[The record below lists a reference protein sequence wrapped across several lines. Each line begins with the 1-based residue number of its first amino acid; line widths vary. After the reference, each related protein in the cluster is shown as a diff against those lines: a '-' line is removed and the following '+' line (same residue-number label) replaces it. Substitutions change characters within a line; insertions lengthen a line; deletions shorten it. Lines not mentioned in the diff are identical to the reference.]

1 MTKKRNGRQRRP
13 HDERSPHAT
22 TTSPAVGVAANKD
35 ATFDAVS
42 VDEDAMDDNN
52 YGQGPSKDPSPHQD
66 KSRGGEI
73 CCPHETKSR
82 GGEIRCS
89 RETKSRGGEIY
100 CSRETKSRGAII
112 KRAPKSDIDTPV
124 SASLP
129 HTTEESIWPAG
140 VSSSLT

>member
-22 TTSPAVGVAANKD
+22 TTSPAVGVAAHED
-35 ATFDAVS
+35 ETPDAVS
-42 VDEDAMDDNN
+42 ADGDATDDDDDD
-52 YGQGPSKDPSPHQD
+52 GQGPSQDPRPHRD

-82 GGEIRCS
+82 GGETCCPY
-89 RETKSRGGEIY
+89 G
-100 CSRETKSRGAII
+100 TKSRGAII
-112 KRAPKSDIDTPV
+112 TRAPKADIITPV

-129 HTTEESIWPAG
+129 HTTEEPIWPAG
-140 VSSSLT
+140 VCWGLT

>member
-22 TTSPAVGVAANKD
+22 TTSPAVGVAANED
-35 ATFDAVS
+35 ETSDAVS
-42 VDEDAMDDNN
+42 ADEDATDDDDD
-52 YGQGPSKDPSPHQD
+52 GQGPSQDPRPHQD

-73 CCPHETKSR
+73 CFPHETKSR
-82 GGEIRCS
+82 GGETCCPH
-89 RETKSRGGEIY
+89 G
-100 CSRETKSRGAII
+100 TKSRGATI
-112 KRAPKSDIDTPV
+112 KRAPKADIVTPV

-140 VSSSLT
+140 VCWGLT